1 MLSCGHRVTPGRLW
15 NGVIL
20 LKRTK
25 WLALGLCGAMLL
37 AALTACSADSGQ
49 EEETVSPTPEETE
62 SVSTTPAAEEEDA
75 VQETAAP
82 DETADA
88 GLTLAFTL
96 LDADGAPLSDA
107 SLQLTIGEDQA
118 DYPAEE
124 DGTLTVSG
132 LPRTG
137 TAELV
142 LTDASGAELG
152 TLELQLSEG
161 SVTDAVDNGDGTA
174 SLTVLTESE
183 EAAITLAMGDG
194 GTLTCSL
201 TAAEPSAT

>member
-1 MLSCGHRVTPGRLW
+1 M
-15 NGVIL
+15 
-20 LKRTK
+20 KRTK

-107 SLQLTIGEDQA
+107 SLQLTTGEDQA

-161 SVTDAVDNGDGTA
+161 SLTDAVDNGDGTA
-174 SLTVLTESE
+174 SLTVLTESA
-183 EAAITLAMGDG
+183 EAALTLAMGDG

-201 TAAEPSAT
+201 TAAEPSAS

>member
-1 MLSCGHRVTPGRLW
+1 M
-15 NGVIL
+15 
-20 LKRTK
+20 KRTK
-25 WLALGLCGAMLL
+25 WLALGLCGALLL
-37 AALTACSADSGQ
+37 AVSAACSADSGQ
-49 EEETVSPTPEETE
+49 EEETVSPTPTPEETE
-62 SVSTTPAAEEEDA
+62 SISATPAAEEEDA
-75 VQETAAP
+75 VQETDAP

-88 GLTLAFTL
+88 GLALAFTL

-132 LPRTG
+132 LPRTV

>member
-1 MLSCGHRVTPGRLW
+1 M
-15 NGVIL
+15 
-20 LKRTK
+20 KRTK

-62 SVSTTPAAEEEDA
+62 SVSATPAAEEEDA

-201 TAAEPSAT
+201 TAAEPSAS

>member
-1 MLSCGHRVTPGRLW
+1 M
-15 NGVIL
+15 
-20 LKRTK
+20 KRTK
-25 WLALGLCGAMLL
+25 WLALGLCGALLL

-49 EEETVSPTPEETE
+49 EEETVSPTPTPEETE
-62 SVSTTPAAEEEDA
+62 SVSATPAAEEEDA

-88 GLTLAFTL
+88 GLTLAMSL
-96 LDADGAPLSDA
+96 LDSDGAPLSDA

-161 SVTDAVDNGDGTA
+161 SLTDAVDNGDGTA
-174 SLTVLTESE
+174 SLTVLTESV
-183 EAAITLAMGDG
+183 EAALTLAMGDG

-201 TAAEPSAT
+201 TAAEPSAS

>member
-1 MLSCGHRVTPGRLW
+1 M
-15 NGVIL
+15 
-20 LKRTK
+20 KRTK

-49 EEETVSPTPEETE
+49 EEETVSPTPTPEETE
-62 SVSTTPAAEEEDA
+62 SVSATPAAEEEDA
-75 VQETAAP
+75 VQETDAP

-107 SLQLTIGEDQA
+107 SLQLTIGEDQV

-132 LPRTG
+132 LPRTV

-174 SLTVLTESE
+174 SLTVLTESA
-183 EAAITLAMGDG
+183 EAALTLAMGDG

>member
-1 MLSCGHRVTPGRLW
+1 M
-15 NGVIL
+15 
-20 LKRTK
+20 KRTK
-25 WLALGLCGAMLL
+25 WLALGLCGALLL

-124 DGTLTVSG
+124 DGTVSG

-201 TAAEPSAT
+201 TAAEPSAS

>member
-1 MLSCGHRVTPGRLW
+1 M
-15 NGVIL
+15 
-20 LKRTK
+20 KRTK
-25 WLALGLCGAMLL
+25 WLALGLCGALLL

-49 EEETVSPTPEETE
+49 EEETVSPTPTPEETE

-142 LTDASGAELG
+142 LTDASGAELC
-152 TLELQLSEG
+152 TLVLQLSEG
-161 SVTDAVDNGDGTA
+161 SATDAVDNGDGTA

>member
-1 MLSCGHRVTPGRLW
+1 M
-15 NGVIL
+15 
-20 LKRTK
+20 KRTK

-49 EEETVSPTPEETE
+49 EEETVSPTPTPEETE

-75 VQETAAP
+75 VQETDAP

-88 GLTLAFTL
+88 GLALAFTL

-107 SLQLTIGEDQA
+107 SLQLTIGEDQV

-132 LPRTG
+132 LPRTV

>member
-1 MLSCGHRVTPGRLW
+1 M
-15 NGVIL
+15 
-20 LKRTK
+20 KRTK
-25 WLALGLCGAMLL
+25 WLALGLCGALLL

-49 EEETVSPTPEETE
+49 EEETVSPTPTLEETE
-62 SVSTTPAAEEEDA
+62 SVSATPAAEEEDA

-96 LDADGAPLSDA
+96 LDADGVPLSDA

-161 SVTDAVDNGDGTA
+161 SVTDAVDSGDGTA

-183 EAAITLAMGDG
+183 EAALTLAMGDG
-194 GTLTCSL
+194 GILTCSL

>member
-1 MLSCGHRVTPGRLW
+1 M
-15 NGVIL
+15 
-20 LKRTK
+20 KRTK
-25 WLALGLCGAMLL
+25 WLALGLCGALLL

-49 EEETVSPTPEETE
+49 EEETVSPTPTLEETE
-62 SVSTTPAAEEEDA
+62 SVSATPAAEEEDA

-96 LDADGAPLSDA
+96 LDTDGAPLSDA

-174 SLTVLTESE
+174 SLTVLTESA

-194 GTLTCSL
+194 GILTCSL
-201 TAAEPSAT
+201 TAAEPSAS

>member
-1 MLSCGHRVTPGRLW
+1 M
-15 NGVIL
+15 
-20 LKRTK
+20 KRTK
-25 WLALGLCGAMLL
+25 WLALGLCGALLL

-49 EEETVSPTPEETE
+49 EEETVSPTPIPEEAE
-62 SVSTTPAAEEEDA
+62 SVSATPAAEEEDA

-88 GLTLAFTL
+88 GLILAFTL

-174 SLTVLTESE
+174 SLTVLTESA
-183 EAAITLAMGDG
+183 EAALTLAMGDG

-201 TAAEPSAT
+201 TAAEPSAS

>member
-1 MLSCGHRVTPGRLW
+1 M
-15 NGVIL
+15 
-20 LKRTK
+20 KRTK

-49 EEETVSPTPEETE
+49 EEETVSPTPDETE
-62 SVSTTPAAEEEDA
+62 AVSTTPAAEEEDA

-124 DGTLTVSG
+124 DGTLTVGG

-137 TAELV
+137 TVELA
-142 LTDASGAELG
+142 LTDSAGAELG
-152 TLELQLSEG
+152 ALELQVSEG

-174 SLTVLTESE
+174 SLTVLAESD
-183 EAAITLAMGDG
+183 EAAL
-194 GTLTCSL
+194 TLTLGDEGALRCAL
-201 TAAEPSAT
+201 TAAESATS

>member
-1 MLSCGHRVTPGRLW
+1 M
-15 NGVIL
+15 
-20 LKRTK
+20 KRTK
-25 WLALGLCGAMLL
+25 WLALGLCGALLL

-49 EEETVSPTPEETE
+49 EEETVSPTPTPEETE
-62 SVSTTPAAEEEDA
+62 SVSATPAAEEEDA

-88 GLTLAFTL
+88 GLILAFTL

-161 SVTDAVDNGDGTA
+161 SLTDAVDNGDGTA
-174 SLTVLTESE
+174 SLTVLTESA
-183 EAAITLAMGDG
+183 EAALTLAMGDG

-201 TAAEPSAT
+201 TAAEPSAS

>member
-1 MLSCGHRVTPGRLW
+1 M
-15 NGVIL
+15 
-20 LKRTK
+20 KRTK
-25 WLALGLCGAMLL
+25 WLALGLCGALLL

-49 EEETVSPTPEETE
+49 EEETVSPTPIPEEAE
-62 SVSTTPAAEEEDA
+62 SVSATPAAEEEDA

-174 SLTVLTESE
+174 SLTVLTESA
-183 EAAITLAMGDG
+183 EAALTLAMGDG

-201 TAAEPSAT
+201 TAAEPSTS

>member
-1 MLSCGHRVTPGRLW
+1 M
-15 NGVIL
+15 
-20 LKRTK
+20 KRTK
-25 WLALGLCGAMLL
+25 WLALGLCGALLL

-49 EEETVSPTPEETE
+49 EEETVSPTPTPEETE
-62 SVSTTPAAEEEDA
+62 SVSATPAAEEEDA
-75 VQETAAP
+75 VQETDAP

-88 GLTLAFTL
+88 GLALAFTL

-107 SLQLTIGEDQA
+107 SLQLTIGEDQV

-132 LPRTG
+132 LPRTV

-201 TAAEPSAT
+201 TTAEPSTS

>member
-1 MLSCGHRVTPGRLW
+1 
-15 NGVIL
+15 
-20 LKRTK
+20 
-25 WLALGLCGAMLL
+25 MLL

-49 EEETVSPTPEETE
+49 EEETVSPTPTPEETE
-62 SVSTTPAAEEEDA
+62 SVSATPAAEEEDA

-161 SVTDAVDNGDGTA
+161 SLTDAVDNGDGTA
-174 SLTVLTESE
+174 SLTVLTESV
-183 EAAITLAMGDG
+183 EAALTLAMGDG

-201 TAAEPSAT
+201 TAAEPSAS

>member
-1 MLSCGHRVTPGRLW
+1 M
-15 NGVIL
+15 
-20 LKRTK
+20 KRTK
-25 WLALGLCGAMLL
+25 WLALGLCGALLL

-49 EEETVSPTPEETE
+49 EEETVSPTPIPEEAE
-62 SVSTTPAAEEEDA
+62 SVSATPAAEEEDA

-88 GLTLAFTL
+88 GLILAFTL

-183 EAAITLAMGDG
+183 EAALTLAMGDG

-201 TAAEPSAT
+201 TAAEPSAS

>member
-1 MLSCGHRVTPGRLW
+1 M
-15 NGVIL
+15 
-20 LKRTK
+20 KRTK
-25 WLALGLCGAMLL
+25 WLALGLCGALLL

-88 GLTLAFTL
+88 GLILAFTL

>member
-1 MLSCGHRVTPGRLW
+1 M
-15 NGVIL
+15 
-20 LKRTK
+20 KRTK
-25 WLALGLCGAMLL
+25 WLALGLCGALLL

-174 SLTVLTESE
+174 SLTVLTESV
-183 EAAITLAMGDG
+183 EAALTLAMGDG

>member
-1 MLSCGHRVTPGRLW
+1 M
-15 NGVIL
+15 
-20 LKRTK
+20 KRTK
-25 WLALGLCGAMLL
+25 WLALGLCGTLLL

-49 EEETVSPTPEETE
+49 EEETVSPTPTPEETE
-62 SVSTTPAAEEEDA
+62 SVSATPAAEEEDA
-75 VQETAAP
+75 VQQTAAP

-152 TLELQLSEG
+152 TLKLQLSEG

-183 EAAITLAMGDG
+183 EAALTLAMGDG
-194 GTLTCSL
+194 GILTCSL
-201 TAAEPSAT
+201 TAAEPSAS

>member
-1 MLSCGHRVTPGRLW
+1 M
-15 NGVIL
+15 
-20 LKRTK
+20 KRTK
-25 WLALGLCGAMLL
+25 WLALGLCGALLL

-62 SVSTTPAAEEEDA
+62 SVSATPAAEEEDA

-161 SVTDAVDNGDGTA
+161 SLTDAVDNGDGTA
-174 SLTVLTESE
+174 SLTVLTESV
-183 EAAITLAMGDG
+183 EAALTLAMGDG

-201 TAAEPSAT
+201 TAAEPSAS

>member
-1 MLSCGHRVTPGRLW
+1 M
-15 NGVIL
+15 
-20 LKRTK
+20 KRTK
-25 WLALGLCGAMLL
+25 WLALGLCGALLL

-49 EEETVSPTPEETE
+49 EEEETVSPTPTPEETE
-62 SVSTTPAAEEEDA
+62 SVSTTPAAEEDA

-107 SLQLTIGEDQA
+107 SLQLTIVEDQA

-152 TLELQLSEG
+152 TLGLQLSEG

-174 SLTVLTESE
+174 SLTVLTESA

-194 GTLTCSL
+194 GILTCSL

>member
-1 MLSCGHRVTPGRLW
+1 M
-15 NGVIL
+15 
-20 LKRTK
+20 KRTK
-25 WLALGLCGAMLL
+25 WLALGLCGALLL

-49 EEETVSPTPEETE
+49 EEETVSPTPTPEETE

-75 VQETAAP
+75 AQETAAP

-88 GLTLAFTL
+88 GLALAFTL

-118 DYPAEE
+118 DYPPEE

-194 GTLTCSL
+194 GILTCSL
-201 TAAEPSAT
+201 TAAEPSAS

>member
-1 MLSCGHRVTPGRLW
+1 M
-15 NGVIL
+15 IL

-25 WLALGLCGAMLL
+25 WLALGLCGALLL

-49 EEETVSPTPEETE
+49 EEAVSPTPIPEEAE
-62 SVSTTPAAEEEDA
+62 SVSATPAAEEEDA

-88 GLTLAFTL
+88 GLILAFTL

-174 SLTVLTESE
+174 SLTVLTESA
-183 EAAITLAMGDG
+183 EAALTLAMGDG

-201 TAAEPSAT
+201 TAAEPSAS

>member
-1 MLSCGHRVTPGRLW
+1 M
-15 NGVIL
+15 
-20 LKRTK
+20 KRTK
-25 WLALGLCGAMLL
+25 WLALGLCGALLL

-49 EEETVSPTPEETE
+49 EEETVSPTPIPEEAE

-183 EAAITLAMGDG
+183 EAALTLAMGDG

-201 TAAEPSAT
+201 TAAEPSAS

>member
-1 MLSCGHRVTPGRLW
+1 M
-15 NGVIL
+15 
-20 LKRTK
+20 KRTK
-25 WLALGLCGAMLL
+25 WLALGLCGALLL

-62 SVSTTPAAEEEDA
+62 SVSTTPAAEEENA

-174 SLTVLTESE
+174 SLTVLTESV
-183 EAAITLAMGDG
+183 EAALTLAMGDG

-201 TAAEPSAT
+201 TAAEPSAS

>member
-1 MLSCGHRVTPGRLW
+1 M
-15 NGVIL
+15 
-20 LKRTK
+20 KRTK
-25 WLALGLCGAMLL
+25 WLALGLCGALLL

-49 EEETVSPTPEETE
+49 EEETVSPTPTPEETE

-174 SLTVLTESE
+174 SLTVLTEGA
-183 EAAITLAMGDG
+183 EAALTQAMGDG

-201 TAAEPSAT
+201 TAAEPSAS

>member
-1 MLSCGHRVTPGRLW
+1 M
-15 NGVIL
+15 
-20 LKRTK
+20 KRTK
-25 WLALGLCGAMLL
+25 WLALGLCGALLL

-75 VQETAAP
+75 DQETAAP

-183 EAAITLAMGDG
+183 EAALTLAMGDG

>member
-1 MLSCGHRVTPGRLW
+1 M
-15 NGVIL
+15 
-20 LKRTK
+20 KRTK

-49 EEETVSPTPEETE
+49 EEETVSPTPTPEETE
-62 SVSTTPAAEEEDA
+62 SVSTTPAAEEDA

-152 TLELQLSEG
+152 TLGLQLSEG

-183 EAAITLAMGDG
+183 EAALTLAMGDG
-194 GTLTCSL
+194 GILTCSL

>member
-1 MLSCGHRVTPGRLW
+1 M
-15 NGVIL
+15 
-20 LKRTK
+20 KRTK
-25 WLALGLCGAMLL
+25 WLALGLCGALLL
-37 AALTACSADSGQ
+37 AALTACSTNSGQ
-49 EEETVSPTPEETE
+49 EGEAVSPTPDETE
-62 SVSTTPAAEEEDA
+62 AVSTTPAAEEEDA

-96 LDADGAPLSDA
+96 LDAGGAPLSDA

-124 DGTLTVSG
+124 DGTLTVGG

-137 TAELV
+137 TVELA
-142 LTDASGAELG
+142 LTDSAGAELG
-152 TLELQLSEG
+152 ALELQVSEG

-183 EAAITLAMGDG
+183 EAALTLAMGDG

>member
-1 MLSCGHRVTPGRLW
+1 M
-15 NGVIL
+15 
-20 LKRTK
+20 KRTK
-25 WLALGLCGAMLL
+25 WLALGLCGALLL

-49 EEETVSPTPEETE
+49 EEETVTSTPTPEETE

-174 SLTVLTESE
+174 SLTVLTESA

-194 GTLTCSL
+194 GILTCSL
-201 TAAEPSAT
+201 TAAEPSAS

>member
-1 MLSCGHRVTPGRLW
+1 M
-15 NGVIL
+15 
-20 LKRTK
+20 KRTK

-49 EEETVSPTPEETE
+49 EEETVSPTPTPEETE

-75 VQETAAP
+75 AQETAAP

-174 SLTVLTESE
+174 SLTVLTESA
-183 EAAITLAMGDG
+183 EAALTLAMGDG

-201 TAAEPSAT
+201 TAAEPSAS

>member
-1 MLSCGHRVTPGRLW
+1 M
-15 NGVIL
+15 IL

-25 WLALGLCGAMLL
+25 LLALGLCGALLL
-37 AALTACSADSGQ
+37 AALTAACSADSGQ
-49 EEETVSPTPEETE
+49 EEETVSPTPTPEETE
-62 SVSTTPAAEEEDA
+62 SVSATPAAEEEDA

-174 SLTVLTESE
+174 SLTVLTESA
-183 EAAITLAMGDG
+183 EAALTLAMGDG
-194 GTLTCSL
+194 GILTCSL
-201 TAAEPSAT
+201 TAAEPSAS

>member
-1 MLSCGHRVTPGRLW
+1 M
-15 NGVIL
+15 
-20 LKRTK
+20 KRTK

-49 EEETVSPTPEETE
+49 EEETVSPTPTPEETE
-62 SVSTTPAAEEEDA
+62 SVSATPAAEEEDA

-96 LDADGAPLSDA
+96 LDADGTPLSDA
-107 SLQLTIGEDQA
+107 SLQLTIGEDHV

-174 SLTVLTESE
+174 SLTVLTESA
-183 EAAITLAMGDG
+183 EAALTLAMGDG

>member
-1 MLSCGHRVTPGRLW
+1 M
-15 NGVIL
+15 IL

-49 EEETVSPTPEETE
+49 EETVSPTPTPEETE
-62 SVSTTPAAEEEDA
+62 SVSATPAAEEEDA

-142 LTDASGAELG
+142 LTDASGGGAGHPGAPALRGLG
-152 TLELQLSEG
+152 HRRGGQRGRHRLPHRPDRIGGGGPYPRHGRRRHPDLFP
-161 SVTDAVDNGDGTA
+161 
-174 SLTVLTESE
+174 
-183 EAAITLAMGDG
+183 DG
-194 GTLTCSL
+194 GG
-201 TAAEPSAT
+201 AVRIIKFAKR

>member
-1 MLSCGHRVTPGRLW
+1 M
-15 NGVIL
+15 
-20 LKRTK
+20 KRTK
-25 WLALGLCGAMLL
+25 WLALGLCGALLL

-174 SLTVLTESE
+174 SLTVLTESGKT
-183 EAAITLAMGDG
+183 ALTPAMGDG

-201 TAAEPSAT
+201 TAAEPSAS

>member
-1 MLSCGHRVTPGRLW
+1 M
-15 NGVIL
+15 IL

-25 WLALGLCGAMLL
+25 WLALGLCGALLL

-49 EEETVSPTPEETE
+49 EEETVSPTPIPEEAE

-183 EAAITLAMGDG
+183 EAALTLAMGDG

-201 TAAEPSAT
+201 TAAEPSAS